1 MACQI
6 TELCIGCY
14 NCEPVC
20 PRKAIVEAGGRFIIK
35 AIRCNECRENTGGP
49 RCRLVCPVEGAICA
63 SVS

>member
-35 AIRCNECRENTGGP
+35 AIRCNECR
-49 RCRLVCPVEGAICA
+49 
-63 SVS
+63 